1 MIILSERKNM
11 TLNLKEIRTKK
22 GITQE
27 QLASKVGVLNTSI
40 CNYETGIREP
50 NLDTL
55 KKLAT
60 ALEVTVDE
68 LLEDTN
74 DETGTGRETA

>member
-1 MIILSERKNM
+1 MNLAKIRK
-11 TLNLKEIRTKK
+11 EK
-22 GITQE
+22 GMTQE
-27 QLASKVGVLNTSI
+27 ALANKVGVLNTSI

-50 NLDTL
+50 GLDTL

-68 LLEDTN
+68 LLRDED
-74 DETGTGRETA
+74 DTARV

>member
-1 MIILSERKNM
+1 MMAERKQM
-11 TLNLKEIRTKK
+11 NLRDIRTKK
-22 GITQE
+22 EMTQE
-27 QLASKVGVLNTSI
+27 ELAQSCGISRQRIT
-40 CNYETGIREP
+40 NYEIGIREP

-68 LLEDTN
+68 LLRDED
-74 DETGTGRETA
+74 DKARV

>member
-1 MIILSERKNM
+1 MNLAKIRK
-11 TLNLKEIRTKK
+11 EK
-22 GITQE
+22 GMTQE
-27 QLASKVGVLNTSI
+27 ALANKVGVLNTSI

-50 NLDTL
+50 GLDTL

-68 LLEDTN
+68 LLREED
-74 DETGTGRETA
+74 DKGGV

>member
-1 MIILSERKNM
+1 MNLAKIRKEKEM
-11 TLNLKEIRTKK
+11 TQTA
-22 GITQE
+22 
-27 QLASKVGVLNTSI
+27 LAEKVGVGDTAI
-40 CNYETGIREP
+40 CNYEKGLREP

-68 LLEDTN
+68 LIGDDDDSEK
-74 DETGTGRETA
+74 

>member
-1 MIILSERKNM
+1 MNLAKIRK
-11 TLNLKEIRTKK
+11 EK
-22 GITQE
+22 GMTQE
-27 QLASKVGVLNTSI
+27 ALANKVGVLNTSI

-50 NLDTL
+50 GLETL

-68 LLEDTN
+68 LLRED
-74 DETGTGRETA
+74 DDKGGV